1 MNIART
7 IIRTLLIWLL
17 IHFVV
22 LTWLEYRIG
31 LTGPLLTVIA
41 LWKEIV
47 VVGRAARLWTQH
59 HKQIVTLWKSDMV
72 FRIITLVLFGTVAV
86 TIAIGAG
93 GWYSISS
100 YIAAFKYNL
109 IWFGVGWLAYIS
121 GTMMTRW
128 DSKQINRR
136 YITIIK
142 RVLVLSVVRY
152 AALVVKP
159 WVLKYLWYSK
169 TAYEGTLTA
178 QPPAVYYSEMTSGI
192 QRNQFVFERPITY
205 WFWLVAFWPIFFV
218 IVLRRK
224 PVSQTWFWWLMYTT
238 AIVLTFSRAARGTR
252 LLQLAILWY
261 WTYQSSFRKF
271 VDKILLPAIIVIV
284 GISYLWFHQ
293 IFGGGR
299 QFSNTWHINALIT
312 SVHAVQEHPL
322 FGWGPGSVGPASHH
336 FWLWYNTENQFL
348 QVLIEYGLVWFLWWL
363 VLFGGMIAWGVWLRA
378 RGGKTDKQSDYLMAY
393 SIGMMWLAVSWLV
406 LHSRVDRMIVWPVV
420 LLTGMSWG
428 VYVSQQTAKGKS

>member
-22 LTWLEYRIG
+22 LTWLEYRMG
-31 LTGPLLTVIA
+31 LTGSLLTVIA

-47 VVGRAARLWTQH
+47 VVGRAARLWIQH
-59 HKQIVTLWKSDMV
+59 HKQIITLWKSDMV
-72 FRIITLVLFGTVAV
+72 FRIITLVLFA
-86 TIAIGAG
+86 TIAITMVVSAWW
-93 GWYSISS
+93 WYLLSS

-109 IWFGVGWLAYIS
+109 IGFGVGWLAYIS

-128 DSKQINRR
+128 DSRQINRQ
-136 YITIIK
+136 YVTVIK
-142 RVLVLSVVRY
+142 RVLVLSVVWY
-152 AALVVKP
+152 AAIVIKP

-169 TAYEGTLTA
+169 TTYEWSLDG

-224 PVSQTWFWWLMYTT
+224 PIAESWFWWLMF
-238 AIVLTFSRAARGTR
+238 AMAVILTFSRAAWWAW

-271 VDKILLPAIIVIV
+271 VDKILLPAIIVIAWV
-284 GISYLWFHQ
+284 SYLWFHQ

-312 SVHAVQEHPL
+312 SVHAIQDHWL
-322 FGWGPGSVGPASHH
+322 LWRGPGSVGPASHH

-348 QVLIEYGLVWFLWWL
+348 QVRIEYGLVWFLWRL
-363 VLFGGMIAWGVWLRA
+363 ILFGAMIAWGVWLRA
-378 RGGKTDKQSDYLMAY
+378 RGGKTDKQSDYLIAY
-393 SIGMMWLAVSWLV
+393 SIGMIWLAVSGLV
-406 LHSRVDRMIVWPVV
+406 LHSWVDRMIVWPVV
-420 LLTGMSWG
+420 LLIGMSWG
-428 VYVSQQTAKGKS
+428 VYTQDRGKR